1 MVGDKIKNMREKR
14 GLTIIEL
21 STISG
26 ISKSY
31 LSSIERGIQ
40 KNPSIQVLN
49 KLSDALGIS
58 SNQLLCCKPD
68 IDDEWLQL
76 VKMAIEEGLTK
87 QEFLEFIQFTQF
99 KRVNKI
105 EGNRFK
111 DN

>member
-1 MVGDKIKNMREKR
+1 MVGDKIKKMREKR

-21 STISG
+21 STKSG

-40 KNPSIQVLN
+40 KNPSIQVLD
-49 KLSDALGIS
+49 KISYALGIS
-58 SNQLLCCKPD
+58 SNHLLCFKDD
-68 IDDEWLQL
+68 IDDDWIQL
-76 VKMAIEEGLTK
+76 VKMAIEEGLSK

-99 KRVNKI
+99 KRVSNI
-105 EGNRFK
+105 ERNRFK

>member
-1 MVGDKIKNMREKR
+1 MVGDKIKILREKR

-21 STISG
+21 STKSG

-40 KNPSIQVLN
+40 KNPSIQVLE
-49 KLSDALGIS
+49 KISDALGIS
-58 SNQLLCCKPD
+58 SNHLLCYRTG
-68 IDDEWLQL
+68 IDDDWLQL

-99 KRVNKI
+99 KRVNNI
-105 EGNRFK
+105 ERTRFK

>member
-21 STISG
+21 STKSG

-58 SNQLLCCKPD
+58 SNQLLCCKAD